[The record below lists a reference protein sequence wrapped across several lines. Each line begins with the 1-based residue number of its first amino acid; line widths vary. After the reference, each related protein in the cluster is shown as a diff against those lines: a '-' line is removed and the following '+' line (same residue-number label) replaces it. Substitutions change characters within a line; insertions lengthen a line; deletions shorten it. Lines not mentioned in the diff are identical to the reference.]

1 MTFEYRLTEH
11 TTCIEQRDLN
21 KLAVDGWELVTVLE
35 HHHPGY
41 VSIWRRAVGHPFS
54 IQKIRDHVE
63 ELQETYVR
71 GQQTGYEA
79 CADILDFI
87 DHEILS

>member
-1 MTFEYRLTEH
+1 LSFRHRFVRHEVP
-11 TTCIEQRDLN
+11 
-21 KLAVDGWELVTVLE
+21 LAAAELDAIAATGWELVCIPE
-35 HHHPGY
+35 HETKPI
-41 VSIWRRAVGHPFS
+41 SIWKRPVGHPFS
-54 IQKIRDHVE
+54 IQKIRDYVD